1 MALDQVV
8 NRGDGGETGALEDLG
23 DLAAIDSRHLLAA
36 FTKAALQHADERRIV
51 ESVDLEIGEDRPAFE
66 RRSLSRYA
74 ILAKTDVAILNAVGL
89 RRTQSFDR
97 IGVATT
103 PALGIFVL
111 FVRGLRHNSIRSKV
125 RSLLKNASWAFSN
138 CGVGAHNKTKL
149 P

>member
-8 NRGDGGETGALEDLG
+8 NWGDGGETGSLENLG
-23 DLAAIDSRHLLAA
+23 DLAAIDGGHLFGTFAD
-36 FTKAALQHADERRIV
+36 AALQHADERWV
-51 ESVDLEIGEDRPAFE
+51 AEPVDLEAGEDRPAFE

-125 RSLLKNASWAFSN
+125 RSLLKNASWPFFECVASP
-138 CGVGAHNKTKL
+138 L
-149 P
+149 S